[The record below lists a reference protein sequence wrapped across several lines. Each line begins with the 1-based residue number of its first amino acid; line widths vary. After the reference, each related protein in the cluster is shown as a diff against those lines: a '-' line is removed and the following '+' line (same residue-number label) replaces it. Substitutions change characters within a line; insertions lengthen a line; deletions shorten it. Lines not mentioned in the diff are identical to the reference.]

1 MDFDG
6 FSMEFHWIS
15 KFSRAFLKPL
25 KATSLAEARDQFDDW
40 DLMEAETAA
49 WQERFNECLDGGNLR
64 GLPRGLRLRQ
74 AAKSDVEAPERPPQ
88 LVPARRWELILL
100 ALLCVV
106 TAACCL
112 HVLWRRR
119 GCRGRVGVAP
129 GISCGALRTGAR
141 AVNSVSP
148 GGGRPV
154 ALRSQAVHLRTSGA
168 GASIN
173 CTTATWTMRP
183 RE

>member
-1 MDFDG
+1 MKG
-6 FSMEFHWIS
+6 
-15 KFSRAFLKPL
+15 
-25 KATSLAEARDQFDDW
+25 TSLAEARDQFDDW

-49 WQERFNECLDGGNLR
+49 WQESFNECLDGGNLR

-119 GCRGRVGVAP
+119 GCQGRGC
-129 GISCGALRTGAR
+129 SAR
-141 AVNSVSP
+141 HLLWSP
-148 GGGRPV
+148 PDWREGCQQCQPRWWQAGGSK
-154 ALRSQAVHLRTSGA
+154 A
-168 GASIN
+168 
-173 CTTATWTMRP
+173 
-183 RE
+183 